1 MLWSRV
7 MRFPIIFPHWRTGD
21 RDSVYDYDFSINKVG
36 ENLLFFSSVLEE
48 NGYGENANHYSCHTE
63 LLVKGDF
70 FDKYSKDEFL
80 IVLRLLTDA
89 KFDIPKEIKFNKKGI
104 TTEWKNS
111 WDLEELKAKD
121 YFVSYK
127 RERS

>member
-1 MLWSRV
+1 M
-7 MRFPIIFPHWRTGD
+7 
-21 RDSVYDYDFSINKVG
+21 
-36 ENLLFFSSVLEE
+36 
-48 NGYGENANHYSCHTE
+48 
-63 LLVKGDF
+63 LVKGDF

-80 IVLRLLTDA
+80 IVLWLVTDA

-111 WDLEELKAKD
+111 WDFEELKAKD